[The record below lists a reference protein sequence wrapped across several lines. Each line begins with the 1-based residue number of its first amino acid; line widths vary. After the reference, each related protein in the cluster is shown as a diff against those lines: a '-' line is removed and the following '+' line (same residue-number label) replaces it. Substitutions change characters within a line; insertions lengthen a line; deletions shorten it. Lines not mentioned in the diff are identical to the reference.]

1 MLYSRPRIRGS
12 PRRRFAPKGG
22 SVEFRN
28 NISEAADN
36 VRFGSHDVHV
46 EFEFAIWGAQMG
58 IVVAPTT
65 HGERMIA
72 PAERDFR
79 SVGAIMRWYGRLFL
93 KRLDV

>member
-1 MLYSRPRIRGS
+1 
-12 PRRRFAPKGG
+12 
-22 SVEFRN
+22 
-28 NISEAADN
+28 
-36 VRFGSHDVHV
+36 
-46 EFEFAIWGAQMG
+46 MG

-93 KRLDV
+93 KRLDVLTNRGVAV